1 MDSATTRSLVCYIS
15 SLQINGSGAYLEKKK
30 SSPFFF
36 FKLWFGKSLL
46 DFFCCIFFFSLCS
59 FTRSKN
65 LKMVQHNM
73 DCCMIIRN
81 NAMCSVLGGSEFAV
95 PKSYAKGKEENYGN
109 IFCCNR
115 YNHRHLV
122 N

>member
-1 MDSATTRSLVCYIS
+1 
-15 SLQINGSGAYLEKKK
+15 
-30 SSPFFF
+30 
-36 FKLWFGKSLL
+36 
-46 DFFCCIFFFSLCS
+46 
-59 FTRSKN
+59 
-65 LKMVQHNM
+65 MVQHNM